1 VETGREPVPG
11 SRVDQPDD
19 VVETPAEQ
27 RRRPVPVRPL
37 AGMAA
42 AVGCAGTALLVARW
56 HWPEY
61 FFQFNARSIPWAYMW
76 SLALLSAAL
85 FAVAAVL
92 LRGSLAASAW
102 VGVSLL
108 ALSATG
114 LVESFWF
121 AYQVLQ
127 GDGAT
132 SVLPYAR
139 GYVVVLAVAAV
150 LTWASVLL
158 SRRHRS
164 PPP

>member
-1 VETGREPVPG
+1 
-11 SRVDQPDD
+11 
-19 VVETPAEQ
+19 
-27 RRRPVPVRPL
+27 
-37 AGMAA
+37 
-42 AVGCAGTALLVARW
+42 
-56 HWPEY
+56 
-61 FFQFNARSIPWAYMW
+61 MW
-76 SLALLSAAL
+76 SLALLSAVL

-92 LRGSLAASAW
+92 LRGSLTALAW

-132 SVLPYAR
+132 SVLPHAR
-139 GYVVVLAVAAV
+139 GYVGAAVAAV
-150 LTWASVLL
+150 LTWAFVLL

-164 PPP
+164 PPA

>member
-1 VETGREPVPG
+1 MEPAPEPVPA
-11 SRVDQPDD
+11 SCVDQPDD
-19 VVETPAEQ
+19 SVWTAAEQ
-27 RRRPVPVRPL
+27 HRGPVPVRPL
-37 AGMAA
+37 AGTAA
-42 AVGCAGTALLVARW
+42 TIGCAGTALLVARW

-76 SLALLSAAL
+76 SLALLSAVL

-92 LRGSLAASAW
+92 LRGSLTALAW

-132 SVLPYAR
+132 SVLPHAR

-164 PPP
+164 PPA